1 MMAAMIRDVLPRSTT
16 RRVVLAAI
24 GVVIPALSYLGP
36 LGTRGSLAWSMYARG
51 VVLDIHAYSGLGPG
65 DSLVPIP
72 LSEVASHASGP
83 AAPLLA
89 GAETPR
95 FYAQVHALLAT
106 FPSLPAR
113 FCRHSDARAVTVV
126 LRVRPRDPGGP
137 TETRTARLVCPR

>member
-1 MMAAMIRDVLPRSTT
+1 MMAAMIRDVLPRSRA
-16 RRVVLAAI
+16 RRAVLAAI

-51 VVLDIHAYSGLGPG
+51 VVLDIHAYSGIAPG

-72 LSEVASHASGP
+72 LSQVASHASGP

-95 FYAQVHALLAT
+95 FYAQAHALLAT

>member
-1 MMAAMIRDVLPRSTT
+1 MMAAMIRDVLPRSTA

-51 VVLDIHAYSGLGPG
+51 VVLDIHAYSGISP
-65 DSLVPIP
+65 DALVPIP
-72 LSEVASHASGP
+72 LAQVASHTFGP

-95 FYAQVHALLAT
+95 FYAQAHALLAT

-126 LRVRPRDPGGP
+126 LRVRPRDPEGP